1 MTPTETV
8 TISHVAEL
16 LAHNGYDVT
25 PSESGV
31 LTVRELHSG
40 IGFQAAFEGGVL
52 FMTVSLMTVPE
63 RDITP
68 AMMRKMLAG
77 DNGITTS
84 AFRLY
89 GTNDG
94 RVRVTLSNFCK
105 IQDMGPEDHDDILS
119 LAGYLLADVVE
130 ARDILQPAAAA

>member
-40 IGFQAAFEGGVL
+40 ITFQAALEGGVL
-52 FMTVSLMTVPE
+52 FMTVSLTTVPE
-63 RDITP
+63 RDVTP

-84 AFRLY
+84 AFRLF

-94 RVRVTLSNFCK
+94 RVRVTLNNFCK
-105 IQDMGPEDHDDILS
+105 VQDMGPEDRDDILS